1 MYQVGHL
8 YETGIPVF
16 GARHYSLRIPHTSS
30 PVGENQV
37 TYHEEIFS
45 GELGQVGT
53 QFDGLGHI
61 GIGDLYY
68 NSNSRHEF
76 ATAEGLT
83 KLGVEHA
90 GVFFSRGVLIDIA
103 GYKGVDQLEGEYE
116 ITSDD
121 IRGALQRQGTKIH
134 SGDVVLIHTDWRSLW
149 MKDNDRYVQTEP
161 GIGLEAGQFLVDR
174 EIVMVCADN
183 WAIEVVPNPDAS
195 LAFPVHQLFVTKNGI
210 YNLENI
216 ITEELVHDGLYEFA
230 FVYRSVSRVPQGRQ
244 GIL

>member
-1 MYQVGHL
+1 MTHQTGNAKTVLAVLACALGVIVMSGWAALGQGCDWYPSRWGADDQRGAANRLTPKKVLEAKDLIREGKVYQVGHL

-45 GELGQVGT
+45 GELEQVGT

-68 NSNSRHEF
+68 NGNSRHEF

-121 IRGALQRQGTKIH
+121 IRGALQRQGTEIH
-134 SGDVVLIHTDWRSLW
+134 SGDVVLIHT
-149 MKDNDRYVQTEP
+149 
-161 GIGLEAGQFLVDR
+161 G
-174 EIVMVCADN
+174 
-183 WAIEVVPNPDAS
+183 
-195 LAFPVHQLFVTKNGI
+195 
-210 YNLENI
+210 
-216 ITEELVHDGLYEFA
+216 
-230 FVYRSVSRVPQGRQ
+230 
-244 GIL
+244 